1 MAKSPKSEVTK
12 FPTKPAVAGDNSAVE
27 VDFDDLAAFLK
38 DMTDKAKATASAN
51 GTLRSRL
58 KNYLD
63 NTGLH
68 PKAVAIIRQLHAM
81 NITQRQ
87 DVLRSLNPLLEVMDA
102 KVWIDE
108 QSEINFNSDE
118 AK

>member
-1 MAKSPKSEVTK
+1 MAKAPKTEAEK
-12 FPTKPAVAGDNSAVE
+12 FPVKAAVTGSNSTVE
-27 VDFDDLAAFLK
+27 VNFDDLMEFLT

-63 NTGLH
+63 NSGLH
-68 PKAVAIIRQLHAM
+68 PKSVAIIRQLHAM

-87 DVLRSLNPLLEVMDA
+87 DVLRSLNPLLEVMDS
-102 KVWIDE
+102 KIWIDE
-108 QSEINFNSDE
+108 QSEIDFNADE
-118 AK
+118 TK

>member
-1 MAKSPKSEVTK
+1 MANKPENEQNK
-12 FPTKPAVAGDNSAVE
+12 FPVKAAEAGDNSSVE
-27 VDFDDLAAFLK
+27 VDFDDLMQFLT

-68 PKAVAIIRQLHAM
+68 PKAVAIIRQLHDM

-87 DVLRSLNPLLEVMDA
+87 DVLRSLNPILEVMDS
-102 KVWIDE
+102 KIWIDE
-108 QSEINFNSDE
+108 QSEIDFNADE
-118 AK
+118 T